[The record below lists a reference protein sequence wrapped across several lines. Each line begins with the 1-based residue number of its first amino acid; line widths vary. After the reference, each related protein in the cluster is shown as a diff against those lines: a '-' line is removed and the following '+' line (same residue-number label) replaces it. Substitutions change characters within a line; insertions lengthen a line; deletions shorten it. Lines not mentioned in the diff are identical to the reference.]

1 MNNVNGD
8 SAPLAGTSIAAG
20 RRAAPLGAS
29 FASAIKVL
37 HGIGRYSLL
46 AIVVMTIVRGLLPA
60 LQVSGVAGMVSSVA
74 DSQGGLSRTGLF
86 ALVQLSL
93 ALIGSYALDNLIK
106 YAGDRLT
113 LKLSFDTDINVVRR
127 LCSLEVQDFESSRTY
142 DKIQRV
148 DATTGEHIF
157 GLFDSARSGIQAII
171 SIIGVAAVIAT
182 WNVWIAL
189 ALLITPI
196 PAAIATFQLQTRA
209 YDIEFSRAPQSRLAN
224 YFRALLTSDST
235 RKEIKLFR
243 LAHLFE
249 SRYLELRR
257 TFLRQDLLLTRYN
270 LTKAGTL
277 GLISVVANVAA
288 IVFASILAFNG
299 GRVGELAG
307 FISATAQMNSLV
319 MAAFLGLTG
328 IYQHLLYV
336 SNWVAVMQMHPS
348 QIREGSL
355 PLSDPPASG
364 PDRAGVE
371 IEFQNV
377 TFTYPGTERKVLD
390 HVSFTIRAGATA
402 ALVGLNGSGKTTVCK
417 LLLRF
422 YEPTSGNIFINGTDI
437 TQFSRE
443 SLYDHF
449 SALFQ
454 DFAKFERSVGDNV
467 TFGAGAAYAPTR
479 DDAGVIASLEMVGLE
494 FLQKE
499 MPEGLDTILGR
510 RFQGGRQLSI
520 GQWQRLA
527 TARALYKKPQL
538 LVLDEP
544 TASVDAVS
552 EKAMFEALGSIDYGL
567 TILLVA
573 HRFTTI
579 NHADHIIVLDKG
591 RVVGSGN
598 HDSLL
603 GSCTFYADMFTAQH
617 GYH

>member
-1 MNNVNGD
+1 MNNIND
-8 SAPLAGTSIAAG
+8 SSESLDGISIAAG
-20 RRAAPLGAS
+20 RRAAPLGMS
-29 FASAIKVL
+29 FMRAIKVL
-37 HGIGRYSLL
+37 HSIGRYSLL
-46 AIVVMTIVRGLLPA
+46 AIVIMTIIRGLLPA
-60 LQVSGVAGMVSSVA
+60 LQVSGIASMVSSVA
-74 DSQGGLSRTGLF
+74 DSRGGFSETGLF
-86 ALVQLSL
+86 ALIQLSI
-93 ALIGSYALDNLIK
+93 ALIGSYTLDNLIK
-106 YAGDRLT
+106 YTGDRLT
-113 LKLSFDTDINVVRR
+113 LNLSFDTDINVVRQ
-127 LCSLEVQDFESSRTY
+127 LCLLEVQDFESSHTY

-157 GLFDSARSGIQAII
+157 GLFDSARSGIQAMI
-171 SIIGVAAVIAT
+171 SIIGVAAVIAA

-189 ALLITPI
+189 ALLLTPI
-196 PAAIATFQLQTRA
+196 PAAIATFKLQTKA
-209 YDIEFSRAPQSRLAN
+209 YEIEFSRAPQSRLAN

-249 SRYLELRR
+249 SRYIELRKV
-257 TFLRQDLLLTRYN
+257 FLRQDLLLTRYS

-277 GLISVVANVAA
+277 GLVSVMANVAA
-288 IVFASILAFNG
+288 IVVASILALGG

-307 FISATAQMNSLV
+307 FISATAQMNTLV

-336 SNWVAVMQMHPS
+336 SNWVAVMQTCPS
-348 QIREGSL
+348 QISEGSL
-355 PLSDPPASG
+355 PLSDTLVSG
-364 PDRAGVE
+364 LGFTGVE
-371 IEFQNV
+371 IKFQNV

-390 HVSFTIRAGATA
+390 CVSFTIRAGSTA
-402 ALVGLNGSGKTTVCK
+402 ALVGLNGSGKTTICK

-422 YEPTSGNIFINGTDI
+422 YAPTSGDILINGIDI
-437 TQFSRE
+437 AQFSRE

-454 DFAKFERSVGDNV
+454 DFAQFERSIGDNV
-467 TFGAGAAYAPTR
+467 TFGAGADYASAR
-479 DDAGVIASLEMVGLE
+479 DDADVIASLEMVGLE

-510 RFQGGRQLSI
+510 RFKGGRQLSI

-552 EKAMFEALGSIDYGL
+552 EKAMFEALDSIDYGL

-579 NHADHIIVLDKG
+579 NHAEHIIVLDKG

-603 GSCTFYADMFTAQH
+603 NSCKFYSDMFNAQH

>member
-1 MNNVNGD
+1 M
-8 SAPLAGTSIAAG
+8 
-20 RRAAPLGAS
+20 
-29 FASAIKVL
+29 
-37 HGIGRYSLL
+37 
-46 AIVVMTIVRGLLPA
+46 
-60 LQVSGVAGMVSSVA
+60 
-74 DSQGGLSRTGLF
+74 
-86 ALVQLSL
+86 
-93 ALIGSYALDNLIK
+93 
-106 YAGDRLT
+106 
-113 LKLSFDTDINVVRR
+113 
-127 LCSLEVQDFESSRTY
+127 
-142 DKIQRV
+142 
-148 DATTGEHIF
+148 
-157 GLFDSARSGIQAII
+157 
-171 SIIGVAAVIAT
+171 
-182 WNVWIAL
+182 
-189 ALLITPI
+189 
-196 PAAIATFQLQTRA
+196 
-209 YDIEFSRAPQSRLAN
+209 
-224 YFRALLTSDST
+224 
-235 RKEIKLFR
+235 
-243 LAHLFE
+243 
-249 SRYLELRR
+249 
-257 TFLRQDLLLTRYN
+257 
-270 LTKAGTL
+270 
-277 GLISVVANVAA
+277 ANVAA

-307 FISATAQMNSLV
+307 FISATDQMNALV

-454 DFAKFERSVGDNV
+454 DFAKFERGVGDNV
-467 TFGAGAAYAPTR
+467 TFGAGAVYAPTR
-479 DDAGVIASLEMVGLE
+479 DDADVIASLEMVGLE

-499 MPEGLDTILGR
+499 MPEGLGTILGR

-552 EKAMFEALGSIDYGL
+552 EKTMFEALGSIDYGL

-603 GSCTFYADMFTAQH
+603 GSCTFYADVFTAQH